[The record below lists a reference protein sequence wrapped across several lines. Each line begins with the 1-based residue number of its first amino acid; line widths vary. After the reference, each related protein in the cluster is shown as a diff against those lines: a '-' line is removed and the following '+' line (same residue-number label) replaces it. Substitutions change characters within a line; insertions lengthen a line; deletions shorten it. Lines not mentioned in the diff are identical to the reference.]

1 MSAAKSDVSGED
13 SGKPTAGEKEDAR
26 PGGNGE
32 MVMMQRFYSLLIS

>member
-1 MSAAKSDVSGED
+1 MSAGKSDVSGED
-13 SGKPTAGEKEDAR
+13 SGKPAGEKEDAR